1 MKSSWRT
8 VLFIRFLVMAHKATY
23 WVVNVES
30 GVSVGAYMDEYSDSV
45 SLFNY
50 YYAKEIISVV
60 IEQKSKGDLCEL

>member
-1 MKSSWRT
+1 
-8 VLFIRFLVMAHKATY
+8 MAHKATY

-60 IEQKSKGDLCEL
+60 IEQKSKSDLCEL